1 MNGKVRA
8 EIPDTVPQVL
18 VLGAILFNIF
28 MNDPDTENKN
38 VLMQLEGKRQRSIVT
53 KDEDQDVLQKGPVV
67 LGPTIRNMKCSN
79 ILNFKV
85 RSNTFKVTRSK
96 IKNNFCPEQDFIS

>member
-38 VLMQLEGKRQRSIVT
+38 VLM
-53 KDEDQDVLQKGPVV
+53 
-67 LGPTIRNMKCSN
+67 
-79 ILNFKV
+79 
-85 RSNTFKVTRSK
+85 
-96 IKNNFCPEQDFIS
+96 